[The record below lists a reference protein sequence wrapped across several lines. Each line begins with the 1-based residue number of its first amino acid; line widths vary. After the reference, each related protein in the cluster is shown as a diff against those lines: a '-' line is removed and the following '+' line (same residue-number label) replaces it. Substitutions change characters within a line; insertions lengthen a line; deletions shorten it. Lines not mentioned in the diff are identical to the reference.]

1 MHYPNEPRGKM
12 KKFNLN
18 ESEKIIVADAL
29 LEYFHERIKK
39 GNNDSWKAL
48 INNLIVE
55 VKK

>member
-1 MHYPNEPRGKM
+1 M

-48 INNLIVE
+48 INNLIIE